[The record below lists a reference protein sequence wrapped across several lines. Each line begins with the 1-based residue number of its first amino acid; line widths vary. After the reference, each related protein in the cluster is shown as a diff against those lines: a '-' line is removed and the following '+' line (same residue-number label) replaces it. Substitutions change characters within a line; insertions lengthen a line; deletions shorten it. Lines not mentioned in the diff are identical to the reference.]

1 MGGLTHGDL
10 VSAEKAFFLVLVSVI
25 RFYLTYLSGRSLYPT
40 DGPRSGPHGRWPS
53 KQRFPGKGGM
63 QHQDHRGENSIVE
76 KKQAILIVPRGSM
89 PGGSVLGVGRG
100 CCRVKSCG
108 SAGSICAGMKC

>member
-10 VSAEKAFFLVLVSVI
+10 VSAEKAFFLVLVSVP
-25 RFYLTYLSGRSLYPT
+25 RFSLTYLSGRSLYPT

-63 QHQDHRGENSIVE
+63 QHQDHRGENSYNTSARVR
-76 KKQAILIVPRGSM
+76 PRP
-89 PGGSVLGVGRG
+89 PGRE
-100 CCRVKSCG
+100 
-108 SAGSICAGMKC
+108 